1 MMTSAIYGLAVLPA
15 AVADER
21 GSTVVVQRA
30 ASAAWLERLL
40 RPVCT
45 EMGCSA
51 GFSSCPLTGQPAC
64 SCLRSGA
71 VLQANLPKWPAGL
84 QALQRA
90 CCCLPVCLPAS
101 DCRPAAEAG
110 GGAPLT

>member
-1 MMTSAIYGLAVLPA
+1 MMTSAIYGLPVLPA

-21 GSTVVVQRA
+21 GNTVVVQRA

-64 SCLRSGA
+64 SCPRRGA
-71 VLQANLPKWPAGL
+71 VLQANLP
-84 QALQRA
+84 
-90 CCCLPVCLPAS
+90 
-101 DCRPAAEAG
+101 
-110 GGAPLT
+110 